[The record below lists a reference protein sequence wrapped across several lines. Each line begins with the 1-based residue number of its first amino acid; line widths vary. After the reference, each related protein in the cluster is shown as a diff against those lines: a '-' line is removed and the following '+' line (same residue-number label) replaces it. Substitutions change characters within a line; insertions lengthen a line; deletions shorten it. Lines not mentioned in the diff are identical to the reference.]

1 MSSTRPQARPGAK
14 GFTAIELMVV
24 VAILAVLTTL
34 AAPSFNLIIERW
46 RVRQTVEALQST
58 LQYARSEAVRRGG
71 GVFIQKL
78 PQGTKGCTLAAQHAD
93 WGCGWVVFVDRN
105 GNRHWDPKEELQ
117 RFDTP
122 ARTLVTRSRSASII
136 SVDRWGQLGGLT
148 AMGFAIA
155 PSPAG
160 ITSAATQGIC
170 VSSGGR
176 IRVVG
181 QEGIPCA

>member
-1 MSSTRPQARPGAK
+1 
-14 GFTAIELMVV
+14 MVF
-24 VAILAVLTTL
+24 A
-34 AAPSFNLIIERW
+34 
-46 RVRQTVEALQST
+46 
-58 LQYARSEAVRRGG
+58 
-71 GVFIQKL
+71 
-78 PQGTKGCTLAAQHAD
+78 
-93 WGCGWVVFVDRN
+93 DRN

>member
-1 MSSTRPQARPGAK
+1 MSSTWPQAHLGAK

-34 AAPSFNLIIERW
+34 AAPSFNLVIERW
-46 RVRQTVEALQST
+46 RVRQTVQGLQST

-78 PQGTKGCTLAAQHAD
+78 PQGTNGCTLAARHSD
-93 WGCGWVVFVDRN
+93 WGCGWVVFADLN
-105 GNRHWDPKEELQ
+105 GNRRWDPQEELQ

-122 ARTLVTRSRSASII
+122 ARTLVARSRPAAII
-136 SVDRWGQLGGLT
+136 SVDRWGQMGGFGAL
-148 AMGFAIA
+148 GFAIA
-155 PSPAG
+155 PSSTG
-160 ITSAATQGIC
+160 FVSAAAKDVC

-176 IRVVG
+176 IRVVDR
-181 QEGIPCA
+181 EGIPCA

>member
-1 MSSTRPQARPGAK
+1 MSSTWPQARPGAK

-34 AAPSFNLIIERW
+34 AAPGFTLIIERW

-78 PQGTKGCTLAAQHAD
+78 PQGTNGCTLGEHHAD

-105 GNRHWDPKEELQ
+105 GNRRWDPKEELQ

-136 SVDRWGQLGGLT
+136 SVDRWGQMSGFM

-155 PSPAG
+155 PSPGG
-160 ITSAATQGIC
+160 ITSAAAKGIC
-170 VSSGGR
+170 VSAGGR
-176 IRVVG
+176 VRVVG

>member
-1 MSSTRPQARPGAK
+1 MSSTWSQAHPGAK

-34 AAPSFNLIIERW
+34 AAPSFHLIIERW
-46 RVRQTVEALQST
+46 RVRQTVEGLQST

-78 PQGTKGCTLAAQHAD
+78 PQGTNGCTLAARHAD

-105 GNRHWDPKEELQ
+105 GNRRWDPREELQ

-122 ARTLVTRSRSASII
+122 ARTLVIRSRSAAII
-136 SVDRWGQLGGLT
+136 SVDRWGQMGGFT
-148 AMGFAIA
+148 AMGFAVA
-155 PSPAG
+155 PSSAG
-160 ITSAATQGIC
+160 LVSAAAKGIC

-181 QEGIPCA
+181 REGIPCA

>member
-1 MSSTRPQARPGAK
+1 MSSTWPQARPGAR

-24 VAILAVLTTL
+24 VAVLAVLATL
-34 AAPSFNLIIERW
+34 AAPSFQFIVERW
-46 RVRQTVEALQST
+46 RVRQTVEGLHST

-78 PQGTKGCTLAAQHAD
+78 PQGTNGCSLAPQHAD
-93 WGCGWVVFVDRN
+93 WGCGWVVFADLN
-105 GNRHWDPKEELQ
+105 GNRRRDPQEELQ

-122 ARTLVTRSRSASII
+122 AHILVTRSRSAATIG
-136 SVDRWGQLGGLT
+136 VDRWGQMGGLS

-155 PSPAG
+155 PSPRG
-160 ITSAATQGIC
+160 TTSAAAKGLC

-176 IRVVG
+176 IRIVG
-181 QEGIPCA
+181 REGLPCT